1 MTSADATSQAL
12 PSSEK
17 TRHAALKIK
26 VLSSLIVACALWEI
40 AIYAAAVLPLPP
52 PEILAT
58 MGAFT

>member
-17 TRHAALKIK
+17 TRHRALKLK
-26 VLSSLIVACALWEI
+26 VLSSLIVACVLCAI
-40 AIYAAAVLPLPP
+40 AIYAVAISPLPP

-58 MGAFT
+58 MGAFP